1 MTRPRHLLAVWN
13 PSYADDPMDVHI
25 RILLRWAE
33 RWRKGEVTEDDVYVW
48 WARIRS
54 PNRQDELP
62 HLEDVLALQQQID
75 DGVETHLYLTD
86 YRSLYVGLLDEITD
100 DDILR
105 EWDGEADHM
114 PSYYRD
120 KRVDVWFR
128 LLDIRRIV
136 ADDTLAVIEE
146 LRRLR
151 NVHYHDRPVSLYGG
165 MTNLPLVLTRDEEV
179 GWFRDTST
187 LLDGGLWVEHDSE
200 NRSETERM
208 ARELRDNLIGPL
220 LWAVLEPSTRTFLAT
235 AEAVYRARRDDPAFD
250 FAGPAIELA
259 KAVETELNAILF
271 RATRRVLKTRP
282 PRERETRVD
291 GRLVDLG
298 DVASHLPLGA
308 IRLLLERDDLMQKMV
323 RTAFSGSDAHWLLG
337 TLPHH
342 LAPLVELRNPAAHSA
357 ALDRA
362 RAARLREAIL
372 GIGCEGLIV
381 HLAQVKLRARI
392 GVA

>member
-1 MTRPRHLLAVWN
+1 
-13 PSYADDPMDVHI
+13 
-25 RILLRWAE
+25 
-33 RWRKGEVTEDDVYVW
+33 
-48 WARIRS
+48 
-54 PNRQDELP
+54 
-62 HLEDVLALQQQID
+62 
-75 DGVETHLYLTD
+75 
-86 YRSLYVGLLDEITD
+86 
-100 DDILR
+100 
-105 EWDGEADHM
+105 
-114 PSYYRD
+114 
-120 KRVDVWFR
+120 
-128 LLDIRRIV
+128 
-136 ADDTLAVIEE
+136 
-146 LRRLR
+146 
-151 NVHYHDRPVSLYGG
+151 
-165 MTNLPLVLTRDEEV
+165 
-179 GWFRDTST
+179 
-187 LLDGGLWVEHDSE
+187 
-200 NRSETERM
+200 M